1 MRILHINKTASSGG
15 AGIATRR
22 HCEAMRKIGIDSEM
36 LSMRGKMIVLQ
47 QFILQKIL
55 PCGNILKSLF
65 LKDL

>member
-22 HCEAMRKIGIDSEM
+22 HCEAMRRVGIDSEM
-36 LSMRGKMIVLQ
+36 LSMRGKMIVLRL
-47 QFILQKIL
+47 FILPKNFL
-55 PCGNILKSLF
+55 YGNILKNLF

>member
-36 LSMRGKMIVLQ
+36 LSMRGKNDSFTTTSV
-47 QFILQKIL
+47 
-55 PCGNILKSLF
+55 PLKR
-65 LKDL
+65 DDC